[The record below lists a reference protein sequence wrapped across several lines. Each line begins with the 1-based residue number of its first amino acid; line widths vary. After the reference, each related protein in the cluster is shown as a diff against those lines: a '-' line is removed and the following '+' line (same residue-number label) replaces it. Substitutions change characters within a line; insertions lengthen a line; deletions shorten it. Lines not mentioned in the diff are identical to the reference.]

1 MASAYLTFNLSFFY
15 FFGLISSILSFFC
28 STLAVLLAFL
38 LFFEHTKHLPTSGPL
53 QLLFS
58 QAGMLFNLIFSWLK
72 SFGFFQVSCSN
83 ITLSEKAFLT
93 ALSKINLPLMLL
105 IPLSCLIFFHS
116 TCHHLT
122 YFLYN

>member
-1 MASAYLTFNLSFFY
+1 MASAYLIFDLRFFY
-15 FFGLISSILSFFC
+15 FFGLISNILSFSS
-28 STLAVLLAFL
+28 STLAILLAFL
-38 LFFEHTKHLPTSGPL
+38 LFFEHTKHLPTSGAL

-72 SFGFFQVSCSN
+72 SFSFFQVSCSN

-122 YFLYN
+122 YF